1 MDKREILIEHNI
13 SKTKIKTIL
22 NKIGGVDNFEN
33 LSENQKA
40 VVGYLIISELSYLE
54 RHNILNEN
62 FFRLFT
68 SLGLTSAAIQTLI
81 EPFINRVLR
90 GLGLPDILVFPI
102 VSTITRNP
110 TQLLRAFVD
119 CRSTTKLFVEVI
131 IETIIMYMQKYL
143 TVGPLKFSGF
153 IGDFVRN
160 AVIDTVKSSNFDDK
174 LFDKLENK
182 VCEMIAT
189 FKKEGFKMLKSGETN
204 P

>member
-13 SKTKIKTIL
+13 SKAKIETIL
-22 NKIGGVDNFEN
+22 NKIGGIDNLEN
-33 LSENQKA
+33 LSEKQKA
-40 VVGYLIISELSYLE
+40 VVGYLVISELSYLE

-62 FFRLFT
+62 FFKLFS

-90 GLGLPDILVFPI
+90 GFGLPDILVFPI
-102 VSTITRNP
+102 ISTLTRNP

-119 CRSTTKLFVEVI
+119 CKSATRLFVEVI
-131 IETIIMYMQKYL
+131 IETIIMYLQKYL
-143 TVGPLKFSGF
+143 TVGPLKFSGL
-153 IGDFVRN
+153 IGDFIRN
-160 AVIDTVKSSNFDDK
+160 AIIETVKSSNFGDK
-174 LFDKLENK
+174 LSDKLENK